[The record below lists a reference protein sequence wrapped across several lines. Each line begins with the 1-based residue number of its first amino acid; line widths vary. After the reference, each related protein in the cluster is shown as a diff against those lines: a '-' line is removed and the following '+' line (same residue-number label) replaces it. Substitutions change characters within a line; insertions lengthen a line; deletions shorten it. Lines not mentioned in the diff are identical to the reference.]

1 MINGLWLHAFGTEL
15 NADAEFKAEI
25 ITLNAKGEMDKVLA
39 TATLSASQVGKEQA
53 GKDSY
58 FYVLDFKFDDNV
70 VVTPDMCQAFVA
82 RVSGF
87 HGSRKNFSSKARP
100 GHPLRPW
107 LIVSKMRNVP
117 DSP

>member
-1 MINGLWLHAFGTEL
+1 
-15 NADAEFKAEI
+15 
-25 ITLNAKGEMDKVLA
+25 MDKVLA

-87 HGSRKNFSSKARP
+87 HGAASYFSPYMTANGRADGMAMSWIEKEFFIEGKTRTSITPVAYCFEDE
-100 GHPLRPW
+100 
-107 LIVSKMRNVP
+107 NVP